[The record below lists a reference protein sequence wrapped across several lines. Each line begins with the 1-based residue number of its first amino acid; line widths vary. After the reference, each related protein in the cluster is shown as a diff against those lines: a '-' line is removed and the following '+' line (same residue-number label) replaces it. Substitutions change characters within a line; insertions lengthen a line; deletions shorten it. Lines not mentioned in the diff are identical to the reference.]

1 MAYFRQLRTKA
12 ARGPTRL
19 HEVAGLRG
27 LFSEDENQ
35 QGESDLAYDATC
47 DRLQTVRRAA
57 VSRRSARGGRAVG
70 IDGGVARFLGGNPH
84 AHPQRRGASK
94 APSSFPFFDT
104 LFWDSRVFGG
114 AHLPL

>member
-47 DRLQTVRRAA
+47 HRLQTVRRPT
-57 VSRRSARGGRAVG
+57 VSRRSARGGRTVG
-70 IDGGVARFLGGNPH
+70 IDGGVARFPGGNPH
-84 AHPQRRGASK
+84 APPRRKYGWERLEEQLRTVTL
-94 APSSFPFFDT
+94 PFSVRHA
-104 LFWDSRVFGG
+104 LARR
-114 AHLPL
+114 